1 MLDQIWVQKRNEKLF
16 FALVAVT
23 LIALFTQN
31 MMLGIL
37 IAIVD
42 AACMIFIKKKDLEQE
57 KILMAYLDDLSAGV
71 EAGTVYAVKNLPLGI
86 AMMDENRKLVWANDV
101 FRSWVKTDGED
112 TLEMD
117 RILPGSHASKLWGK
131 SGWFDCQVR
140 KDYFRVFYKFVEAG
154 EDGASTFMVFYLMDR
169 TDMEEAIQASEEAM
183 PVFCLI
189 RIDNISEVVVD
200 MTDVEKSNLLS
211 EVDECILGEF
221 SQLDGFIKQYATADF
236 VACISRAAL
245 STLMA
250 KHFDILDRVREIKT
264 VNRIPVTL
272 SIGAVQSNDTFARQ
286 AEEAQVSLD
295 LALGRGGDQAVVR
308 IGEDVKVFG
317 GRTPAMGS
325 MTRVRV
331 RVVAQALREIIADSD
346 KVIIM
351 GHAHEDY
358 DALGAAVG
366 VAHLAR
372 ASGKMAYIAVSKF
385 DDTSHKMRRA
395 IEETEGMKGLLI
407 SEGEAE
413 DLLTERTLVFVVDT
427 HVPEMVAA
435 PEVLKASSRR
445 VVIDHHRRSSSI
457 VTNTLLTYMEPS
469 ASSTA
474 ELVAELIQYYGG
486 DLELSQTAASCLYAG
501 IVVDTKNFAVQTGI
515 RTFDAA
521 SFLRR
526 SGADTKLVAEL
537 FKVDIDTMRIRAAIL
552 AKMKIIDK
560 CIAVAECPSGVSQAQ
575 IIAGQVA
582 DFLVNVEGIRCSI
595 LFYPAENKKI
605 GISARS
611 DGTINVQ
618 LVMEAVGGGG
628 HMTVSG
634 AQIKE
639 QDRETAE
646 KKMLAAIR
654 VQMKEEV

>member
-1 MLDQIWVQKRNEKLF
+1 MLDKIWVQKRNEKLF
-16 FALVAVT
+16 FALVAAT
-23 LIALFTQN
+23 LLALLSQN
-31 MMLGIL
+31 VILGVL
-37 IAIVD
+37 MAIVD
-42 AACMIFIKKKDLEQE
+42 AACILYIKKRDLEQE
-57 KILMAYLDDLSAGV
+57 KLLMTYLDDLSAGV

-86 AMMDENRKLVWANDV
+86 AMMDEKRNLVWANDV
-101 FRSWVKTDGED
+101 FRSWVKTDGDD
-112 TLEMD
+112 TVEMD
-117 RILPGSHASKLWGK
+117 RVLPGAHASRLWGK

-140 KDYFRVFYKFVEAG
+140 QNYFRVFHKFVEAG

-169 TDMEEAIQASEEAM
+169 TDMEEAIQASAEAM

-189 RIDNISEVVVD
+189 RIDNISEVVAD

-236 VACISRAAL
+236 VACISKAAL
-245 STLMA
+245 STLMD
-250 KHFDILDRVREIKT
+250 KRFDILDKVREIKT

-272 SIGAVQSNDTFARQ
+272 SIGIVQSDDTFAKQ

-308 IGEDVKVFG
+308 LGDDVKVFG

-372 ASGKMAYIAVSKF
+372 ASGKSAYIAVSKL
-385 DDTSHKMRRA
+385 DDTSRKMRRA
-395 IEETEGMKGLLI
+395 IEEDKDLKNLLI
-407 SEGEAE
+407 SEGEGE
-413 DLLTERTLVFVVDT
+413 DLLTEKTLVFVVDT

-435 PEVLKASSRR
+435 PELLRRSSRR
-445 VVIDHHRRSSSI
+445 VVIDHHRRSNSI
-457 VTNTLLTYMEPS
+457 VANTLLTYMEPS

-486 DLELSQTAASCLYAG
+486 DLELSPTAASCLYAG

-526 SGADTKLVAEL
+526 SGADTRLVAEL
-537 FKVDIDTMRIRAAIL
+537 FKVDIDTMRIRASIMAN
-552 AKMKIIDK
+552 MKIVDK
-560 CIAVAECPSGVSQAQ
+560 CIAMGECPSGVPQAQ

-595 LFYPAENKKI
+595 IFYPAENKKI

-634 AQIKE
+634 AQIKD
-639 QDRETAE
+639 QDRESAE
-646 KKMLAAIR
+646 KKILASIR
-654 VQMKEEV
+654 FQLKEEK

>member
-1 MLDQIWVQKRNEKLF
+1 MLDEVWVQKRNEKLF
-16 FALVAVT
+16 CGLVIVTLLALVS
-23 LIALFTQN
+23 QN
-31 MMLGIL
+31 WVIGLL
-37 IAIVD
+37 LAIVD
-42 AACMIFIKKKDLEQE
+42 IACVVFIKKNDLEQE
-57 KILMAYLDDLSAGV
+57 KILMKYLDDLSSGV
-71 EAGTVYAVKNLPLGI
+71 EAGTVYAVKNLPIGI
-86 AMMDENRKLVWANDV
+86 AMMDEKRRLVWANDV
-101 FRSWVKTDGED
+101 FRAWVEKSGEEEM
-112 TLEMD
+112 EMD
-117 RILPGSHASKLWGK
+117 RLLPGAHVSRLWGK

-140 KDYFRVFYKFVEAG
+140 DTYFRIFHKFIEAG
-154 EDGASTFMVFYLMDR
+154 EEGTSSFMVFYLLDR
-169 TDMEEAIQASEEAM
+169 TDMEEAIQASSEAM

-189 RIDNISEVVVD
+189 RIDNISEVVAD

-236 VACISRAAL
+236 VACISKASL

-250 KHFDILDRVREIKT
+250 NHFEILDKVREIKT

-272 SIGAVQSNDTFARQ
+272 SIGIVQSEDTFARQ

-331 RVVAQALREIIADSD
+331 RVVAQALKEIIGDSD
-346 KVIIM
+346 QVLIM

-366 VAHLAR
+366 VAYLAK
-372 ASGKMAYIAVSKF
+372 ASGKSAHVVVSEF
-385 DDTSHKMRRA
+385 EETSKKMRRA
-395 IEETEGMKGLLI
+395 IENSKELSDLLI
-407 SEGEAE
+407 DAGDAK
-413 DLLTERTLVFVVDT
+413 DLLTDKTLVFVVDT

-435 PEVLKASSRR
+435 PEVLKKSQRR
-445 VVIDHHRRSSSI
+445 VLIDHHRRSSSI
-457 VTNTLLTYMEPS
+457 IPQTLLTYMEPS
-469 ASSTA
+469 ASSA
-474 ELVAELIQYYGG
+474 SELVAELIQYYGA
-486 DLELSQTAASCLYAG
+486 DEELPRITASCLYAG

-526 SGADTKLVAEL
+526 SGADTNLVREL
-537 FKVDIDTMRIRAAIL
+537 FTVDIETMRIKATIMAH
-552 AKMKIIDK
+552 MKLVDG
-560 CIAVAECPSGVSQAQ
+560 CIAIAQCPSGVAQAQ

-582 DFLVNVEGIRCSI
+582 DFLVTVEGIRASI
-595 LFYPAENKKI
+595 LFYPTDNKKI
-605 GISARS
+605 GVSARS
-611 DGTINVQ
+611 DGTVNVQ
-618 LVMEAVGGGG
+618 VVMEAVGGGG

-634 AQIKE
+634 AQLKE
-639 QDRETAE
+639 QELPEAE
-646 KKMLAAIR
+646 KKIIAAIR
-654 VQMKEEV
+654 QQIKEEE

>member
-1 MLDQIWVQKRNEKLF
+1 MLDEVWVQKRNEKLF
-16 FALVAVT
+16 CGLVIITLLALVS
-23 LIALFTQN
+23 QN
-31 MMLGIL
+31 WVIGLL
-37 IAIVD
+37 LAIVD
-42 AACMIFIKKKDLEQE
+42 IACVVFIKKNDLEQE
-57 KILMAYLDDLSAGV
+57 KILMKYLDDLSAGV
-71 EAGTVYAVKNLPLGI
+71 EAGTVYAVKNLPMGI
-86 AMMDENRKLVWANDV
+86 AMMDEKRRLVWANDV
-101 FRSWVKTDGED
+101 FRSWVEREGED
-112 TLEMD
+112 ESEMD
-117 RILPGSHASKLWGK
+117 RLLPGAHVSRLWGK

-140 KDYFRVFYKFVEAG
+140 DSHFRVFHKFIEAG
-154 EDGASTFMVFYLMDR
+154 DEDNSPFMVFYLLDR

-189 RIDNISEVVVD
+189 RIDNISEVVAD

-236 VACISRAAL
+236 VACISKAAL

-250 KHFDILDRVREIKT
+250 NHFDILDKVREIKT

-272 SIGAVQSNDTFARQ
+272 SIGIVQSEDTFARQ

-331 RVVAQALREIIADSD
+331 RVVAQALKEIIHDSD
-346 KVIIM
+346 QVLIM

-358 DALGAAVG
+358 DALGSAVG
-366 VAHLAR
+366 VAYLAH
-372 ASGKMAYIAVSKF
+372 ASGKDVHVVVSEYEE
-385 DDTSHKMRRA
+385 TSRKMRRA
-395 IEETEGMKGLLI
+395 IMESKELAGL
-407 SEGEAE
+407 
-413 DLLTERTLVFVVDT
+413 LLTESEAKGLVTDRTLVFVVDT
-427 HVPEMVAA
+427 HIPEMVAA
-435 PEVLKASSRR
+435 PEVLKRASRR
-445 VVIDHHRRSSSI
+445 VIIDHHRRANSI

-469 ASSTA
+469 ASSA
-474 ELVAELIQYYGG
+474 SELVAELIQYYGAEE
-486 DLELSQTAASCLYAG
+486 ELPQTTASCLYAG

-526 SGADTKLVAEL
+526 SGADTNLVREL
-537 FKVDIDTMRIRAAIL
+537 FTIDIETTKIKSSIMAN
-552 AKMKIIDK
+552 MKIVDG
-560 CIAVAECPSGVSQAQ
+560 CIAIAECPQGVAQAQ

-582 DFLVNVEGIRCSI
+582 DFLVTVEGIRASI
-595 LFYPAENKKI
+595 LFYPMEKRL
-605 GISARS
+605 GVSARS
-611 DGTINVQ
+611 DGSINVQ
-618 LVMEAVGGGG
+618 LVMEAIGGGG

-639 QDRETAE
+639 QDRQDAE
-646 KKMLAAIR
+646 KKIIAAIR
-654 VQMKEEV
+654 EQIKEES

>member
-1 MLDQIWVQKRNEKLF
+1 MLDKIWVQKRNEKLF

-23 LIALFTQN
+23 LAALLTQN
-31 MMLGIL
+31 TMLGIL

-42 AACMIFIKKKDLEQE
+42 AACILFIKKKDLEQE
-57 KILMAYLDDLSAGV
+57 KILMTYLDDLSAGV

-86 AMMDENRKLVWANDV
+86 AMMDEKRNLVWANDV
-101 FRSWVKTDGED
+101 FRDWVKTEGE
-112 TLEMD
+112 EPMEID
-117 RILPGSHASKLWGK
+117 RVLPGAHASRLWGK

-140 KDYFRVFYKFVEAG
+140 QNYFRVFHKFVEAG
-154 EDGASTFMVFYLMDR
+154 EDGQSTFMVFYLMDR
-169 TDMEEAIQASEEAM
+169 TDMEEAVQASEEAM

-236 VACISRAAL
+236 VACISKAAL
-245 STLMA
+245 STLMDN
-250 KHFDILDRVREIKT
+250 HFDILDKVREIKT

-272 SIGAVQSNDTFARQ
+272 SIGIVQSVETFAQQ
-286 AEEAQVSLD
+286 AEAAQVSLD

-372 ASGKMAYIAVSKF
+372 ASGKPAYIAVSKF
-385 DDTSHKMRRA
+385 EDTSRKMRRA
-395 IEETEGMKGLLI
+395 IEETEEMKNLLI
-407 SEGEAE
+407 SESQAE
-413 DLLTERTLVFVVDT
+413 DLITEKTLVFVVDT
-427 HVPEMVAA
+427 HIAEMVAA
-435 PEVLKASSRR
+435 PGALKKAARR

-486 DLELSQTAASCLYAG
+486 GLELSQTAASCLYAG

-537 FKVDIDTMRIRAAIL
+537 FKVDIDTMRMRAAIL
-552 AKMKIIDK
+552 AKMKIVDK
-560 CIAVAECPSGVSQAQ
+560 CIAVAECPPGVAQAQ

-582 DFLVNVEGIRCSI
+582 DFLVNVEGIRCSV
-595 LFYPAENKKI
+595 LFYPVENKKI

-639 QDRETAE
+639 QDREAAE
-646 KKMLAAIR
+646 KKILAAIR
-654 VQMKEEV
+654 VQLKEEE

>member
-1 MLDQIWVQKRNEKLF
+1 MLDEVWVQKRNEKLF
-16 FALVAVT
+16 CGLVIVTLLALVS
-23 LIALFTQN
+23 QN
-31 MMLGIL
+31 WVIGLL
-37 IAIVD
+37 LAIVD
-42 AACMIFIKKKDLEQE
+42 IACVVFIKKNDLEQE
-57 KILMAYLDDLSAGV
+57 KILMKYLDDLSSGV
-71 EAGTVYAVKNLPLGI
+71 EAGTVYAVKNLPIGI
-86 AMMDENRKLVWANDV
+86 AMMDEKRRLVWANDV
-101 FRSWVKTDGED
+101 FRAWVEKSGEEEM
-112 TLEMD
+112 EMD
-117 RILPGSHASKLWGK
+117 RLLPGAHVSRLWGK

-140 KDYFRVFYKFVEAG
+140 DTYFRIFHKFIEAG
-154 EDGASTFMVFYLMDR
+154 EEGTSSFMVFYLLDR
-169 TDMEEAIQASEEAM
+169 TDMEEAIQASNEAM

-189 RIDNISEVVVD
+189 RIDNISEVVAD

-236 VACISRAAL
+236 VACISKASL

-250 KHFDILDRVREIKT
+250 NHFEILDKVREIKT

-272 SIGAVQSNDTFARQ
+272 SIGIVQSEDTFARQ

-331 RVVAQALREIIADSD
+331 RVVAQALKEIIGDSD
-346 KVIIM
+346 QVLIM

-366 VAHLAR
+366 VAYLAK
-372 ASGKMAYIAVSKF
+372 ASGKTAHVVVSEYEE
-385 DDTSHKMRRA
+385 TSKKMRRA
-395 IEETEGMKGLLI
+395 IENSKELSDLLI
-407 SEGEAE
+407 DAGDAK
-413 DLLTERTLVFVVDT
+413 DLLTDKTLVFVVDT

-435 PEVLKASSRR
+435 PEVLKKSQRR
-445 VVIDHHRRSSSI
+445 VLIDHHRRSSSI
-457 VTNTLLTYMEPS
+457 IPQTLLTYMEPS
-469 ASSTA
+469 ASSA
-474 ELVAELIQYYGG
+474 SELVAELIQYYGA
-486 DLELSQTAASCLYAG
+486 DEELPRITASCLYAG

-526 SGADTKLVAEL
+526 SGADTNLVREL
-537 FKVDIDTMRIRAAIL
+537 FTVDIETMRIKATIMAH
-552 AKMKIIDK
+552 MKLVDG
-560 CIAVAECPSGVSQAQ
+560 CIAIAQCPSGVAQAQ

-582 DFLVNVEGIRCSI
+582 DFLVTVEGIRASI
-595 LFYPAENKKI
+595 LFYPTDNKKI
-605 GISARS
+605 GVSARS
-611 DGTINVQ
+611 DGTVNVQ
-618 LVMEAVGGGG
+618 VVMEAVGGGG

-634 AQIKE
+634 AQLKE
-639 QDRETAE
+639 QELPEAE
-646 KKMLAAIR
+646 KKIIAAIR
-654 VQMKEEV
+654 QQIKEEE